1 MKHDCDANYWW
12 LRGVEKSRLKDE
24 PMKFTMF
31 IYIVQK
37 RKSWIYYQGEQTA
50 ALRRGEAKGFERRR
64 LEGQRISLISTRQK
78 FLQIAD
84 FLVLSLCKSTWMTW
98 VDLPLLHPGSSEEA
112 LRGVRVSLKGLVGPP
127 GGENSQFAY
136 NGWVGVF
143 APHFAASLV
152 ILPPRR
158 RQCYPTETARL
169 IYALRDARLRP
180 SRSWRQARG
189 LPRVLNW
196 WIGWR
201 AFPAHLGKRWY

>member
-1 MKHDCDANYWW
+1 MAQRCGK
-12 LRGVEKSRLKDE
+12 
-24 PMKFTMF
+24 
-31 IYIVQK
+31 
-37 RKSWIYYQGEQTA
+37 EQT
-50 ALRRGEAKGFERRR
+50 KGWANEIYDVYLHSPKEEIMNILPGRTNRSSTSR
-64 LEGQRISLISTRQK
+64 WSQRVLMSPLEGQCTSFISTRQN

-84 FLVLSLCKSTWMTW
+84 YPVLSLCKSTWMTW

-158 RQCYPTETARL
+158 RQCYPTDTARL

-180 SRSWRQARG
+180 SRSWRRASG